1 MSMSRI
7 FVFAASKA
15 EADPLARLLGVSR
28 WESASHAGPV
38 TAGPNQLE
46 FFITGMGPK
55 QAGERA
61 AHILSHGP
69 GLRSPGERQAED
81 PDLAILIG
89 FCGSLTAS
97 LPESS
102 IVMYSS
108 CISAMNGGSPYV
120 CAPELSEHVTALLNA
135 QTVAC
140 RSVLG
145 ITSPRVAVTKDDK
158 LRLAGTGAQVVDM
171 ETYEVLSAAHKFGV
185 PAVVVRIVS
194 DSLDRK
200 LPNFNRALNPDGSV
214 NNGMALRVM
223 LGSPLL
229 TVRAYLAST
238 RAARHLATALGPVLS
253 ADFPRHS

>member
-1 MSMSRI
+1 MSRI

-15 EADPLARLLGVSR
+15 EAGPLARLLGVSR
-28 WESASHAGPV
+28 WDCASHAGPI
-38 TAGPNQLE
+38 TAGPNRLE

-61 AHILSHGP
+61 AQILSRAL

-97 LPESS
+97 LPESAV
-102 IVMYSS
+102 VMYSS
-108 CISAMNGGSPYV
+108 CLSATNGGSP
-120 CAPELSEHVTALLNA
+120 CLCTPELSEHVTAQLNA
-135 QTVAC
+135 QNVVC

-145 ITSPRVAVTKDDK
+145 ITSPRVACTKDDK
-158 LRLAGTGAQVVDM
+158 LGLAGTGAQVVDM
-171 ETYEVLSAAHKFGV
+171 ETYEVLSAARKFGV
-185 PAVVVRIVS
+185 PAVVVRVVS

-200 LPNFNRALNPDGSV
+200 LPDFNRALNPDGSV

-238 RAARHLATALGPVLS
+238 RAARHLAHALVPVLS
-253 ADFPRHS
+253 SAFPLHT